1 MSATI
6 QSDTSFLLM
15 KQWREQIELLNDSQ
29 KAQLLTAI
37 YNYQCDNEDLKTD
50 DGMLKMLWSTI
61 RQTFEYNNKKYSEKC
76 AKNRE
81 NAQRR
86 YSKSSGSNNHSGK
99 DKPSFDLD
107 ELEVIR

>member
-1 MSATI
+1 MLFNLWLEEHKGDVFMSATI

-37 YNYQCDNEDLKTD
+37 YNYQCDNEDFITD

-61 RQTFEYNNKKYSEKC
+61 RQTFEYNNKKYSACK
-76 AKNRE
+76 
-81 NAQRR
+81 
-86 YSKSSGSNNHSGK
+86 
-99 DKPSFDLD
+99 
-107 ELEVIR
+107 